1 MSFWDAL
8 WTQPWFWSRPWGFA
22 LLAVP
27 LALGLWRLVRAR
39 AARRQA
45 LVYADAALLP
55 FATVSPPRRAVWG
68 GLARDLLLWTL
79 LALAVAGP
87 RQPQPDTAPGA
98 NGLHRIAVMVLM
110 DAGEAAAARTD
121 VPLSALEQQ
130 RLLLSALWPELRG
143 ERLGLMACGAARQ
156 GGPVGVAQLLPPT
169 DDAALFAQAA
179 TEARPQNL
187 AVDDAGA
194 SLVGVLGLARQRLQQ
209 QAEGEPG
216 ALLLMAGPGMTLPAD
231 LDIAAL
237 GRALRGAH
245 LPLYGLALPGLSPEA
260 AAPLRALALAS
271 GGGWDAV
278 APGQTGA
285 SVWNRLYGQGLA
297 RLPAAAASAS
307 AFTSWRELY
316 GLFLLPAVLLLLG
329 PVRLRRRAPPALLVV
344 ALLAGLGMAQPQ
356 QASAASPPPAPQA
369 EQAAWSAWQH
379 GQYAQAEQRYAAL
392 PGYAAR
398 MGEGAAAYRLQHY
411 QVAARAFQRALLLA
425 DAPSQRFAAFY
436 NLGNA
441 TLHLPGQSLEAV
453 QAFEAALRL
462 RPGDANAQRNARL
475 AQRVYE
481 IHHPPSALV
490 GIAKRAPA
498 IHHSRFGQQTSNTP
512 SQLRHRPPK
521 SASAPLQQEATLA
534 AQGRVSLPAE
544 ASAAKAQTAWQP
556 PTLDWAGAD
565 KRVQLL
571 DDARAQLLAQRTAID
586 TRAAAARNAP

>member
-68 GLARDLLLWTL
+68 GLARDTLLWAL
-79 LALAVAGP
+79 LALAAAGP
-87 RQPQPDTAPGA
+87 RQPQPDSAPGA
-98 NGLHRIAVMVLM
+98 DGLHRIAVMVLM
-110 DAGEAAAARTD
+110 DAGEAAAARSD

-143 ERLGLMACGAARQ
+143 ERLGFMAYGAARP

-194 SLVGVLGLARQRLQQ
+194 SLTGMLGLARQRLQQ

-237 GRALRGAH
+237 GRELRGAH

-285 SVWNRLYGQGLA
+285 SVWSRLYGQGLA
-297 RLPAAAASAS
+297 RLPAAAAAAS

-316 GLFLLPAVLLLLG
+316 GLFLLPAVLLLLE

-344 ALLAGLGMAQPQ
+344 ALLAGLGIAQPP
-356 QASAASPPPAPQA
+356 QASAASTPQLQA
-369 EQAAWSAWQH
+369 EQAAWSAWQQ
-379 GQYAQAEQRYAAL
+379 GRYAQAEQRYAAL

-398 MGEGAAAYRLQHY
+398 MGEGAAAYRLRQD
-411 QVAARAFQRALLLA
+411 QSATRAFERALLLA
-425 DAPSQRFAAFY
+425 DTPQQRFAAFY
-436 NLGNA
+436 DLGNA
-441 TLHLPGQSLEAV
+441 SLHLPGGSLEAV
-453 QAFEAALRL
+453 QAFDAALRL
-462 RPGDANAQRNARL
+462 RPGDARALRNARL
-475 AQRVYE
+475 AQRIYA
-481 IHHPPSALV
+481 IDHPPAALT
-490 GIAKRAPA
+490 GIYKRGPPVTV
-498 IHHSRFGQQTSNTP
+498 SRFGKQKSSTP
-512 SQLRHRPPK
+512 SQMRRKPPQQ
-521 SASAPLQQEATLA
+521 ASAPLPQQAPPLA
-534 AQGRVSLPAE
+534 AGQLAPLQA
-544 ASAAKAQTAWQP
+544 ASAVAAPWQP
-556 PTLDWAGAD
+556 PALDWAGAD

-571 DDARAQLLAQRTAID
+571 DDARAQLLAQRAAID